1 MKKCIL
7 SAIAGAV
14 AMFFT
19 ILTLAYIDYRREP
32 EEYEHIDFVSAI
44 DQEDCYLCG
53 TYRDPKIPAHW
64 SEDNIAILDLNTFKM
79 HRLEINRYGDD
90 GEPVTTKAG
99 YMQTGIMETE
109 TGWLNSMTFP
119 DHGYASV
126 QIPNV
131 AYSINR
137 ESVENYLCQSCL
149 DTINDMW
156 FSGEAPAEFAVV
168 HLATKEFRP
177 LIKKSIGFQMEDFFV
192 HCNFNEDGD
201 ENSNIRLLIAYLPVR
216 FEK

>member
-19 ILTLAYIDYRREP
+19 ILGLAYIHNSREQA
-32 EEYEHIDFVSAI
+32 EYEHVDFVSAI
-44 DQEDCYLCG
+44 DQADCYLCG
-53 TYRDPKIPAHW
+53 TPSDPQAPAHW

-90 GEPVTTKAG
+90 GEPITTPAG
-99 YMQTGIMETE
+99 YLQTGIMETE
-109 TGWLNSMTFP
+109 NGWLNSMTFP
-119 DHGYASV
+119 DRGYTSA

-137 ESVENYLCQSCL
+137 DSVQNHLCQSCL

-156 FSGEAPAEFAVV
+156 FSGDPPAEFAVA
-168 HLATKEFRP
+168 HLATAEFRP
-177 LIKKSIGFQMEDFFV
+177 LIRNSTGFQMGDYYV
-192 HCNFNEDGD
+192 HCEFNEDG
-201 ENSNIRLLIAYLPVR
+201 NIRLLIAYLPVR
-216 FEK
+216 Y

>member
-7 SAIAGAV
+7 SAITGAV
-14 AMFFT
+14 AMFLA
-19 ILTLAYIDYRREP
+19 ILALAYIHNSRKP
-32 EEYEHIDFVSAI
+32 AEYEHVDFVSAI

-53 TYRDPKIPAHW
+53 THSNPQIAAHW
-64 SEDNIAILDLNTFKM
+64 GEDNIAILDLNTFKM

-90 GEPVTTKAG
+90 GELVTTKVG
-99 YMQTGIMETE
+99 YLQTGMMESE
-109 TGWLNSMTFP
+109 NGWLNSMTFP
-119 DHGYASV
+119 DRGYASV

-137 ESVENYLCQSCL
+137 DSVQTHLCQSCL

-156 FSGEAPAEFAVV
+156 FGGNQPAEFAVV
-168 HLATKEFRP
+168 NLATGEFRP
-177 LIKKSIGFQMEDFFV
+177 LIKNSTGFQMSDYFV
-192 HCNFNEDGD
+192 DCEYK
-201 ENSNIRLLIAYLPVR
+201 ENGNIDLLIAYLPVR

>member
-19 ILTLAYIDYRREP
+19 ILTLAYIDYSRKP
-32 EEYEHIDFVSAI
+32 AEYEHVDFVSTI
-44 DQEDCYLCG
+44 EQEDCYLCG
-53 TYRDPKIPAHW
+53 TYSDPKIPAHW
-64 SEDNIAILDLNTFKM
+64 SEDNVAILDLNTFKM
-79 HRLEINRYGDD
+79 HRLEINRYGED

-109 TGWLNSMTFP
+109 NGWLNSMTFP
-119 DHGYASV
+119 DHGYSSV
-126 QIPNV
+126 QISNV

-137 ESVENYLCQSCL
+137 ESVENHLCQSCL
-149 DTINDMW
+149 DSINDMW
-156 FSGEAPAEFAVV
+156 FSGKAPAEFAVV

-177 LIKKSIGFQMEDFFV
+177 LIKKSTGFQMEDFFV
-192 HCNFNEDGD
+192 HCDFQDD
-201 ENSNIRLLIAYLPVR
+201 ENGNIRLLIAYLPAR

>member
-7 SAIAGAV
+7 SAIAGAA

-19 ILTLAYIDYRREP
+19 ILALAYIHNSREP
-32 EEYEHIDFVSAI
+32 AEYEHVDFISAI

-53 TYRDPKIPAHW
+53 TPSDLQAPAYW
-64 SEDNIAILDLNTFKM
+64 NEDNIAILDLNTFKL
-79 HRLEINRYGDD
+79 HRLEINRYGDK
-90 GEPVTTKAG
+90 GEPITTLAG
-99 YMQTGIMETE
+99 YLQTGLMETE
-109 TGWLNSMTFP
+109 TGWLNSMTLP

-131 AYSINR
+131 AYSISR
-137 ESVENYLCQSCL
+137 DSVENHLCQSCL

-156 FSGEAPAEFAVV
+156 FSGNPPAEFAVA

-177 LIKKSIGFQMEDFFV
+177 LIESNIGFQMEDYLV
-192 HCNFNEDGD
+192 HCEFREND
-201 ENSNIRLLIAYLPVR
+201 EIRLLIAYLPVR
-216 FEK
+216 YDEGT